1 MIINNLILINSS
13 IYPQKL
19 ELVKK
24 NAGKRET
31 NFGCNIKIKDWK
43 FQVGHFDISD
53 LLPFCIVRMAEK
65 WSNILSSLVY
75 SAIGAE
81 LLRIVTGSNNSELF
95 SIAIKPLV
103 KRINRQGVSNK
114 KTNRV
119 ILKPSNNHQR
129 DFGSVCKS
137 KQELLDLTSSNFVA
151 SSSLQLVTSVS
162 LFIQIRQ

>member
-1 MIINNLILINSS
+1 ML
-13 IYPQKL
+13 
-19 ELVKK
+19 
-24 NAGKRET
+24 
-31 NFGCNIKIKDWK
+31 NFN
-43 FQVGHFDISD
+43 
-53 LLPFCIVRMAEK
+53 
-65 WSNILSSLVY
+65 
-75 SAIGAE
+75 
-81 LLRIVTGSNNSELF
+81 IVTESNHSELF